1 MIKIYINLAK
11 VRRLYDIA
19 NILSSLKLIEKVHI
33 RGTTGKKPGFKW
45 IGVDIDSLPE
55 NTSKR
60 RILFVKNEFQGKLGK
75 LTRNILQRM

>member
-1 MIKIYINLAK
+1 MAHHAWFATDKKLMIIYINLAK

-33 RGTTGKKPGFKW
+33 RGAAGKKPGFKW

-55 NTSKR
+55 NA
-60 RILFVKNEFQGKLGK
+60 GKCL
-75 LTRNILQRM
+75 N

>member
-1 MIKIYINLAK
+1 MTLRIIYINLAK

-60 RILFVKNEFQGKLGK
+60 PIIVSL
-75 LTRNILQRM
+75 